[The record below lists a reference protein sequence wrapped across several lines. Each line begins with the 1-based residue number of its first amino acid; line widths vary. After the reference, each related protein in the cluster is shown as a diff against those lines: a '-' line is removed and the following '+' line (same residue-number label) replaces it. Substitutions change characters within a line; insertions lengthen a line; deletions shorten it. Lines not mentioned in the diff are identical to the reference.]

1 MPYRTPLRF
10 PKGCQLRPKRFPLR
24 LRLTM
29 PAILTTLR
37 HLDTPQA
44 CGQFGGFGV
53 GGLINERGIPP
64 ITQPKAQCW
73 FQMFELGPEAPSTMM
88 DNLVM
93 CRREQL
99 SEQPPGEFRLFFS
112 ETMTRRACS
121 HCDRIQF
128 KDGSTTL
135 GGRPRFKVCSEC
147 NAHYCNEE
155 CQRADWSKHQLI
167 CRRRRR
173 SDIPVAIV

>member
-1 MPYRTPLRF
+1 MHLF
-10 PKGCQLRPKRFPLR
+10 MLKRFFVAISNPLEVSQGV
-24 LRLTM
+24 RLTM

-37 HLDTPQA
+37 HLPTPQA
-44 CGQFGGFGV
+44 CGEFGATGV
-53 GGLINERGIPP
+53 GGLVNARGLPP

-73 FQMFELGPEAPSTMM
+73 FQLFELYPEAPIRMM

-121 HCDRIQF
+121 HCTTIQF
-128 KDGSTTL
+128 KDGTTTL
-135 GGRPRFKVCSEC
+135 GGRPRFKVCAEC
-147 NAHYCNEE
+147 NAHYCSAE

-167 CRRRRR
+167 CRRRRW

>member
-1 MPYRTPLRF
+1 
-10 PKGCQLRPKRFPLR
+10 
-24 LRLTM
+24 M

-37 HLDTPQA
+37 HLPGTPQA
-44 CGQFGGFGV
+44 CAEFGGTGV
-53 GGLINERGIPP
+53 GGLLNERGLPP

-73 FQMFELGPEAPSTMM
+73 FQLFELYPEVSPRMM

-112 ETMTRRACS
+112 ETMTRRYCS
-121 HCDRIQF
+121 HCTNIQF
-128 KDGSTTL
+128 KDGNTTL
-135 GGRPRFKVCSEC
+135 GGKPRFKVCADC
-147 NAHYCNEE
+147 NAHYCNAE

-167 CRRRRR
+167 CRRRRL
-173 SDIPVAIV
+173 